1 MKQPASL
8 RFMGPLP
15 YNSTRTCY
23 RVIQI
28 VKILNAFL
36 KDYKEL
42 WNSLNARKNSYNET
56 PADIL
61 KENIMPEIQDNI
73 QHAQDYLTELSSA
86 QHSKVSLGEKQAAE
100 AKLQKWEEARKLL
113 LQCMR
118 YLVPKYQERLQVRQS
133 VAMGLHRRLGE
144 NSLLRVLDQALLK
157 KITDHALENKS
168 SL

>member
-1 MKQPASL
+1 M
-8 RFMGPLP
+8 
-15 YNSTRTCY
+15 
-23 RVIQI
+23 I
-28 VKILNAFL
+28 VQKN
-36 KDYKEL
+36 KD
-42 WNSLNARKNSYNET
+42 NET

-118 YLVPKYQERLQVRQS
+118 
-133 VAMGLHRRLGE
+133 
-144 NSLLRVLDQALLK
+144 
-157 KITDHALENKS
+157 
-168 SL
+168 